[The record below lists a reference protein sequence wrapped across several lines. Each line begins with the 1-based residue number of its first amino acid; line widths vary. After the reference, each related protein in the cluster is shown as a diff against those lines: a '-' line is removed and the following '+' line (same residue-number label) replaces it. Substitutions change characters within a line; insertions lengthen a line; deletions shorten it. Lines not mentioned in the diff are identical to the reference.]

1 MINLIIQSLLTQEQV
16 PIVLIHGLQQ
26 NAKDFSNVSMWL
38 SEKFPGRY
46 IKNCEVGNGAEST
59 IIMNIN
65 AQIAELSYCINNDP
79 KLASGFVGLGYSNGG
94 LLMRGYLELHNHN
107 KAPMKRLITLSA
119 PLGGFFCGTKSE
131 CYGYGEFSEFLA
143 ALAVDVMYS
152 KIVQTAF
159 GPANFWRDPYNLD
172 IYLEHCVTLPVLDNL
187 KNYSEQRKSNF
198 MSVDKIVLFGS
209 SKDGAISPWQSAWF
223 GTWAEDD
230 ENTLKMEERDVYVQD
245 TFGLK
250 TMNEQGRIIRIDS
263 EMNHF
268 GYYKKEEFIKNV
280 VGPWLVM

>member
-38 SEKFPGRY
+38 SEIFPDRY

-119 PLGGFFCGTKSE
+119 PLGGFSVGLSPSAMAT
-131 CYGYGEFSEFLA
+131 
-143 ALAVDVMYS
+143 V
-152 KIVQTAF
+152 
-159 GPANFWRDPYNLD
+159 NFQSSQQL
-172 IYLEHCVTLPVLDNL
+172 
-187 KNYSEQRKSNF
+187 QR
-198 MSVDKIVLFGS
+198 L
-209 SKDGAISPWQSAWF
+209 
-223 GTWAEDD
+223 T
-230 ENTLKMEERDVYVQD
+230 
-245 TFGLK
+245 
-250 TMNEQGRIIRIDS
+250 
-263 EMNHF
+263 
-268 GYYKKEEFIKNV
+268 
-280 VGPWLVM
+280 